1 MENYRKGKS
10 SRRIHFDEYG
20 RRTETNVRFDH
31 LYNFQGD
38 KIAEVCLI
46 TLAWSWRCWRIR

>member
-31 LYNFQGD
+31 LFNFQGD
-38 KIAEVCLI
+38 KVAEVCLI
-46 TLAWSWRCWRIR
+46 TLA